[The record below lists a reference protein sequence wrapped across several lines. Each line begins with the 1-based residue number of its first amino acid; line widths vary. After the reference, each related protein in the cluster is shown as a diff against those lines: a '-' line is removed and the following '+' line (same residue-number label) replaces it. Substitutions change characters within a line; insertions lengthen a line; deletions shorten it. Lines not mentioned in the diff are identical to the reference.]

1 MNNCN
6 DKPRWVALFS
16 QSGQEIWSLYASLG
30 RAPDLIITN
39 QVNRERIYP
48 ILLERFQDRLV
59 YITQNTV
66 ETYKNI
72 LRETDLV
79 TLHGYLRIIP
89 AETCNTFNI
98 YNGHPGLITLYPDL
112 KGYNPQE
119 KACKKEYKTIGSVI
133 HKCVAEV
140 DAGPIIVEKSYT
152 MTVEECLQY
161 KDKLQQLYTDLLRD
175 TSLACWREFFKNY
188 FKDSLYDKQ

>member
-39 QVNRERIYP
+39 QVSQARIYP
-48 ILLERFQDRLV
+48 PLLERFQDRLV

-66 ETYKNI
+66 EAYKNI

-119 KACKKEYKTIGSVI
+119 KACKKEYKIIGSVV

-140 DAGPIIVEKSYT
+140 DEGPIIVEKRYT
-152 MTVEECLQY
+152 ITVEEREQY
-161 KDKLQQLYTDLLRD
+161 KGNLLQLYINLLRD
-175 TSLACWREFFKNY
+175 TSLVCWREFFKNY
-188 FKDSLYDKQ
+188 FKDYLYEK

>member
-39 QVNRERIYP
+39 QVSQARIYP
-48 ILLERFQDRLV
+48 PLLERFQDRLI

-66 ETYKNI
+66 EAYKNI

-119 KACKKEYKTIGSVI
+119 KACKKEYKIIGSVV

-140 DAGPIIVEKSYT
+140 DEGPIIVEKRYT
-152 MTVEECLQY
+152 ITVEEREQY
-161 KDKLQQLYTDLLRD
+161 KGNLLQLYINLLRD
-175 TSLACWREFFKNY
+175 TSLACWREFFNNY
-188 FKDSLYDKQ
+188 FKDYLYEK